1 MWRLNQELHT
11 VDSLEEW
18 YTLLLSFRIVS
29 IILCIIA
36 TKLTALAVNQIQ
48 SGENDICR
56 NDAVE
61 FAQELFRHCGKYL
74 SPYST
79 RTISNGEDI
88 RALDSAESITASAM
102 RKSSVDGM
110 QVVNGACHIHNFIWC

>member
-1 MWRLNQELHT
+1 MTFAGMMQWSLPKNSSDT
-11 VDSLEEW
+11 VK
-18 YTLLLSFRIVS
+18 S
-29 IILCIIA
+29 I
-36 TKLTALAVNQIQ
+36 
-48 SGENDICR
+48 S
-56 NDAVE
+56 
-61 FAQELFRHCGKYL
+61 
-74 SPYST
+74 YST